1 MEGRLY
7 ILFKL
12 CDVSLYNEFMS
23 YKQNVRPVNQL
34 TQGYQLNQLVIGYY
48 NLTHFL
54 EFCFLCVYGL
64 KGVFAKN
71 ERGYRLNAIKKRF

>member
-1 MEGRLY
+1 MKGRLY

-34 TQGYQLNQLVIGYY
+34 TQGYP
-48 NLTHFL
+48 LTQS
-54 EFCFLCVYGL
+54 G
-64 KGVFAKN
+64 
-71 ERGYRLNAIKKRF
+71 